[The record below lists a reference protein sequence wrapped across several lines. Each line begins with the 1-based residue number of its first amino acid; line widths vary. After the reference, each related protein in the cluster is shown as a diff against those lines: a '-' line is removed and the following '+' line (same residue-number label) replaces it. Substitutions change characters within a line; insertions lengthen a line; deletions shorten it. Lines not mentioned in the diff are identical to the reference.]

1 MFKRNATGAG
11 DRREIALAE
20 GGGKA
25 GPVPRPQGSAVAFAG
40 SNVSPSGQVAALVK
54 LEKEVRLNHVPAA
67 FAFFRPLFAGD
78 RFRHPP
84 R

>member
-40 SNVSPSGQVAALVK
+40 INVSPSGQFAALVK
-54 LEKEVRLNHVPAA
+54 LEKEVSLKSCSGCFCV
-67 FAFFRPLFAGD
+67 F
-78 RFRHPP
+78 
-84 R
+84 